1 MQEAIEAWEGEG
13 GALRQGSDE
22 RVTPR
27 FAFARGGPVAAE
39 KKMIGTASQMDWAE
53 RIRRQVSAEFDRV
66 AKALESAMSRQA
78 ERKRGE
84 TLTAIAILEDKRAEV
99 MAQDHGL
106 FTVSGTR
113 YVIRCASDRKIPDTK
128 PSGQGGGAM
137 TFKPQV
143 RFRGS
148 EEADRV

>member
-1 MQEAIEAWEGEG
+1 MRETIEAWEGEG

-78 ERKRGE
+78 EPKRGE
-84 TLTAIAILEDKRAEV
+84 TLTAIAILEDKRTEV
-99 MAQDHGL
+99 MAQDQAGY
-106 FTVSGTR
+106 F
-113 YVIRCASDRKIPDTK
+113 IREWQELRD
-128 PSGQGGGAM
+128 
-137 TFKPQV
+137 QV
-143 RFRGS
+143 RQMITQDSRYQ
-148 EEADRV
+148 AIRAKRVAR

>member
-13 GALRQGSDE
+13 GALRQCSDE

-27 FAFARGGPVAAE
+27 FAFGRGGPVAAE

-66 AKALESAMSRQA
+66 AKALKSAMSRQA
-78 ERKRGE
+78 EPKRGE

-99 MAQDHGL
+99 MAQDQAGY
-106 FTVSGTR
+106 F
-113 YVIRCASDRKIPDTK
+113 IREWQELRD
-128 PSGQGGGAM
+128 
-137 TFKPQV
+137 QV
-143 RFRGS
+143 RQMITQDSRYQ
-148 EEADRV
+148 AIRANRVAR